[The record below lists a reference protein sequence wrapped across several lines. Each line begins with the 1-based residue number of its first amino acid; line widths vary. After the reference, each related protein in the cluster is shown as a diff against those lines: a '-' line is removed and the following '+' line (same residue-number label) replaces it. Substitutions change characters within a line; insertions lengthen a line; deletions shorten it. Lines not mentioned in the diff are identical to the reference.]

1 MELVGIIAF
10 FLLIGVVAVVATFV
24 IDRAQAR
31 AKALAREQAIKE
43 AKEVRWEVVTTSALS
58 DVLVGVRRHRDMIVV
73 ARIPNTAKDWEDKVI
88 AAQAEAT
95 RRAAVLNAEL

>member
-1 MELVGIIAF
+1 MEAVAAICCL
-10 FLLIGVVAVVATFV
+10 LLIGAGVVVFSFLS
-24 IDRAQAR
+24 DREKAKAR
-31 AKALAREQAIKE
+31 AASIQE
-43 AKEVRWEVVTTSALS
+43 AKDVRWEVVTTSALS